1 MINLTKKNK
10 WLALIA
16 LVVLAAAV
24 FSVTF
29 AWLAGSNIIKSTV
42 DKGSILTSYFHT
54 GDGSEENPFVI
65 TRPLH
70 FYNMIYLYQRLEGFA
85 DEGYY
90 FQLGYQL
97 LYDENA
103 QTPDENYYFYKYG
116 DNGKIVPGQYSTVLN
131 MAYYSDEEGMG
142 GALLPIGTSDVP
154 FLGTFDGKGLTVAN
168 LHVTGSETIGNDTL
182 ATSDIGIFG
191 YVDEGAT
198 VKNTYFDGVTI
209 DLSGLDPTSTTEDDS
224 HDATH
229 HDENKDGTP
238 DLSYVGFLAG
248 HIKTSSIV
256 QNVYLNDCRVIGGDA
271 ARSGYGFFGCVE
283 KADGTLVDS
292 LGSEVAT
299 LRGEGDNAGFGGS
312 IDMHETFQRLMSV
325 FNEVRSTTSQYVT
338 AETIVIDEVAGGSE
352 NKVSPSTTKTNV
364 GSYNDGQGHNVT
376 YKYYSSLLGGSFNF
390 PSTNATSESGSGKI
404 YQSLYGV
411 SSYYT
416 KTVTTYTY
424 KDQFDEDGLLI
435 AIGGSYLNATT
446 SGLSVGN
453 DADAA
458 TIWQLDGA
466 GHLNALLEES
476 TRYNTYY
483 LNASANGTLSVS
495 TSATTVWT
503 RNEDA
508 NHEGTLTY
516 TSGGRTWYLSLEN
529 GTWGG
534 YPFDSAFSISNGAN
548 YLGQSN
554 ATTIAGT
561 AGNHADWHFEDGKLM
576 TFVGKTIYYL
586 NASSF
591 TLSVGTNVGS
601 ATTWTRNGNVFSYT
615 DGNSRTWYLAY
626 NNGWC
631 CLPFAEGF
639 TIANNTNYLGTTN
652 GSTVTS
658 VASGSALHFS
668 LENGKLVTYYNN
680 TLYYLNASA
689 GALSLGTNAGSAT
702 TWTENDAAHTITYT
716 DANSRT
722 WYLVYDGT
730 WHCVPFV
737 EGFTIAN
744 NTNYLGYSGSAFTST
759 SAANALHF
767 LFDNGKVVTFYNNTL
782 YYLTASGATLSL
794 TTSTPSITW
803 VKGADTLSYTDASSR
818 TWYLRCLNGAWDL
831 YPSLSSYTIRSGNSY
846 FGVSGANVTLT
857 NQAGA
862 ANWVIEGNKLYT
874 VVNGTLYYLV
884 GSSDGSGTL
893 SLNATR
899 ANGTDWTYT
908 QGGGTMS
915 YTANGETWYL
925 YIRDGEWKVLPGSS
939 YYLIAQSGNY
949 LRATST
955 TAVDGTGA
963 EDGSEW
969 FIDGDGHI
977 YTFYSGARRYLTA
990 SGSVISLSNSGTT
1003 VWTRNGN
1010 NTVTDVRG
1018 WYLVYDAGW
1027 KCYPELSYVLITD
1040 GTNYLTRNGNSGV
1053 TNTTTAASAS
1063 RWFADGSKLYT
1074 VDDAGTKY
1082 YLAGNTTA
1090 LSVTTT
1096 AGNGT
1101 EFTYDGTNKRL
1112 TYTASANTYYVI
1124 YNSGWTVNTS
1134 YVKGIYITTTANATT
1149 YYLNASTTAVSTG
1162 TDRATATGWTFNG
1175 SSGTVSTVINGT
1187 TYYLRAALDTNNKRS
1202 SKNLTVTTNAGQA
1215 TTFTYSANNLTC
1227 QLRPNNTSTTYRLAL
1242 DNGALKMVDTS
1253 KTYYTISI
1261 NTNYF
1266 GMSGTSVTNYD
1277 AENASLWEFTNT
1289 NGNTYHVHTLH
1300 EDTYYYLRLSN
1311 STIVSTSND
1320 TVTYNQNKLSYKG
1333 SGWFSSTYYLRYNS
1347 GWQRSTTN
1355 SNNTITRTEVSFSA
1369 ATVSLPEA
1377 HYETSEQAGS
1387 ITATTTFTTTSAL
1400 NNATFTAAANGTT
1413 QSFANVSENVTLTT
1427 SSVTENVTHTTAA
1440 ETDHITLDY
1449 TAKRRQHIEKT
1460 VENNVSSG
1468 NPTYFPIRVDKDK
1481 NGNYPSGYAASPKNT
1496 GYIVSGANLF
1506 YSTDPGSNTQYQK
1519 AYGDIRVGGWEISN
1533 ISNSWSTSGLTVTK
1547 IRNGNNYLYLEKN
1560 EETEEYSIANT
1571 TNADEANFWQYS
1583 GNKLFT
1589 TVGKTKYWLTY
1600 DNGLKLSETE
1610 GVEWTFSNSNRL
1622 AYNNNYI
1629 KYTDGAWVA
1638 TANSQNLTVTLG
1650 TLNTVYTVDGNSN
1663 AIRELNSDEL
1673 NDEAYKQAALQ
1684 LSQSL
1689 ATSGTRVFGLH
1700 FMDAAINMDHLVTAP
1715 RASIFGT
1722 EYTDYELPEDSVDF
1736 NVIERGSISFFAGE
1750 YFSGNNAF
1758 FSLHQV
1764 YRYKADDPAVLAG
1777 TKKVNDIKYIK
1788 EIAEVYKHATE
1799 GDSTNYVYKFSD
1811 NTYSNPD
1818 GTYTGANAL
1827 AEGYSNTPVF
1837 KTTWITAPSG
1847 LNSNSKRIFFFKI
1860 PCNAGEYC
1868 LGSVSGKTGAYLIY
1882 LDIAANGGEELAS
1895 AISGTGNDVVTSFQT
1910 EFRDAPD
1917 TMDHSVILLSYDAPD
1932 GATPETFSVSVNFDK
1947 TAAESL
1953 EDPHPSGLY
1962 TIDVVNK
1969 TGSDVT
1975 LYVYLCDDDFNLLT
1989 AFPYAYKVHY
1999 TNTSTGAGGTYLETV
2014 VGDTFQMMAGFTI
2027 PSSGEAIEVS
2037 YH

>member
-54 GDGSEENPFVI
+54 GDGSEGNPFVI

-97 LYDENA
+97 LYDEDDA
-103 QTPDENYYFYKYG
+103 EPDENYYFYRYG
-116 DNGKIVPGQYSTVLN
+116 DDGKIVPGQYSSVLN
-131 MAYYSDEEGMG
+131 MAYYNDDEGMG

-168 LHVTGSETIGNDTL
+168 LHITGSETIGNDTL

-198 VKNTYFDGVTI
+198 VKNTYFNGVTI
-209 DLSGLDPTSTTEDDS
+209 DLSGLDPTSTTEDDT

-229 HDENKDGTP
+229 HDEDKDGTP

-256 QNVYLNDCRVIGGDA
+256 QHVYLNDCRVIGGDA

-299 LRGEGDNAGFGGS
+299 LRGGGDNAGFGGS
-312 IDMHETFQRLMSV
+312 MNMNSIFSRLNGMAGTTAGT
-325 FNEVRSTTSQYVT
+325 VRTIT
-338 AETIVIDEVAGGSE
+338 AEEVWVDEVAG
-352 NKVSPSTTKTNV
+352 TTEIRNT
-364 GSYNDGQGHNVT
+364 T
-376 YKYYSSLLGGSFNF
+376 YAN
-390 PSTNATSESGSGKI
+390 TNATTGSYGG
-404 YQSLYGV
+404 QSPSNNYYHSSPYDGSYYMFKRTSNGYWVVMYLYGENNL
-411 SSYYT
+411 SDK
-416 KTVTTYTY
+416 KTVTTYTL
-424 KDQFDEDGLLI
+424 KNEFDEDGLLI
-435 AIGGSYLNATT
+435 SIDGSYLNATT

-476 TRYNTYY
+476 TRFNTYY

-503 RNEDA
+503 KNEDA

-516 TSGGRTWYLSLEN
+516 QSGGRTWYLSLEN
-529 GTWGG
+529 GTWSG

-554 ATTIAGT
+554 SNTNLAGT
-561 AGNHADWHFEDGKLM
+561 AGNHAEWHFEDGKLM
-576 TFVGKTIYYL
+576 TFINKTIYYL
-586 NASSF
+586 NAS
-591 TLSVGTNVGS
+591 G
-601 ATTWTRNGNVFSYT
+601 
-615 DGNSRTWYLAY
+615 
-626 NNGWC
+626 
-631 CLPFAEGF
+631 
-639 TIANNTNYLGTTN
+639 
-652 GSTVTS
+652 
-658 VASGSALHFS
+658 
-668 LENGKLVTYYNN
+668 
-680 TLYYLNASA
+680 

-702 TWTENDAAHTITYT
+702 TWTQNGNTFTYT
-716 DANSRT
+716 SGGRT
-722 WYLVYDGT
+722 WYLAYANG
-730 WHCVPFV
+730 WHGVPFV

-744 NTNYLGYSGSAFTST
+744 NTNYLGYSGSAFTS
-759 SAANALHF
+759 SNAANALHF
-767 LFDNGKVVTFYNNTL
+767 LFDDGKVVTFYNNTL
-782 YYLTASGATLSL
+782 YYLTASGASLSL

-803 VKGADTLSYTDASSR
+803 VKGADTLFYTDGNDR
-818 TWYLRCLNGAWDL
+818 TWYLRYLNGAWDL

-846 FGVSGANVTLT
+846 FGVSGSNVTLT

-862 ANWVIEGNKLYT
+862 ANWVIDGTKLCT
-874 VVNGTLYYLV
+874 VSNGTLYYLV

-893 SLNATR
+893 SLNTNR

-908 QGGGTMS
+908 QGGGAMS

-925 YIRDGEWKVLPGSS
+925 YIRDGAWTVLPGLS
-939 YYLIAQSGNY
+939 YNLIAQNGNH
-949 LRATST
+949 LHATSA
-955 TAVDGTGA
+955 TAVDGTA
-963 EDGSEW
+963 IEDASEW

-990 SGSVISLSNSGTT
+990 SGTTVSLSNSGTT

-1010 NTVTDVRG
+1010 NTVTDARG
-1018 WYLVYDAGW
+1018 WYLVYDDGW

-1040 GTNYLTRNGNSGV
+1040 GTNYLNRNGTTGV
-1053 TNTTTAASAS
+1053 TNTTTAALAS
-1063 RWFADGSKLYT
+1063 RWFADGNKLFT
-1074 VDDAGTKY
+1074 LNETGTAY
-1082 YLAGNTTA
+1082 YLRATTTA
-1090 LSVTTT
+1090 LSVT
-1096 AGNGT
+1096 AAEGNGT
-1101 EFTYDGTNKRL
+1101 AFTYDGTNKRL

-1124 YNSGWTVNTS
+1124 YNNGWTVSQS
-1134 YVKGIYITTTANATT
+1134 YQNASTIKANSGN
-1149 YYLNASTTAVSTG
+1149 YYLNATTTTVSTG
-1162 TDRATATGWTFNG
+1162 TTAGSATQWYFNSATGRLYTEIASVKYYLQAVNEQNNKYGSTNLTVTNNENNATAFTFTNNNL
-1175 SSGTVSTVINGT
+1175 TCTLNGT
-1187 TYYLRAALDTNNKRS
+1187 TYSLSLHDN
-1202 SKNLTVTTNAGQA
+1202 
-1215 TTFTYSANNLTC
+1215 TF
-1227 QLRPNNTSTTYRLAL
+1227 
-1242 DNGALKMVDTS
+1242 KMVDTS
-1253 KTYYTISI
+1253 KNYYTIQYYS
-1261 NTNYF
+1261 NPYSYLSLNGSTYSNP
-1266 GMSGTSVTNYD
+1266 TDQED
-1277 AENASLWEFTNT
+1277 AVLWEFSNETLPGSYGT
-1289 NGNTYHVHTLH
+1289 TTTTVSTLVNGERRYVNLNGSLTLS
-1300 EDTYYYLRLSN
+1300 DASVNLQVYNRNSVYYLRYNSSN
-1311 STIVSTSND
+1311 
-1320 TVTYNQNKLSYKG
+1320 
-1333 SGWFSSTYYLRYNS
+1333 YLRYNS
-1347 GWQRSTTN
+1347 GWTWRN
-1355 SNNTITRTEVSFSA
+1355 GRNNDGRITRSSA
-1369 ATVSLPEA
+1369 IRFTQATLTFNGA
-1377 HYETSEQAGS
+1377 IYETTEQAGS
-1387 ITATTTFTTTSAL
+1387 ITATTTFTTTNAL
-1400 NNATFTAAANGTT
+1400 NNVTFTAAANGTT
-1413 QSFANVSENVTLTT
+1413 QSFANVSENVTHT
-1427 SSVTENVTHTTAA
+1427 STATA
-1440 ETDHITLDY
+1440 DHITIDY

-1460 VENNVSSG
+1460 VESNVKSG
-1468 NPTYFPIRVDKDK
+1468 YPTYFPIRVAQ
-1481 NGNYPSGYAASPKNT
+1481 SGEADYDANDLLKASQKNT
-1496 GYIVSGANLF
+1496 GYIISGGNFYDAN
-1506 YSTDPGSNTQYQK
+1506 SEGTK
-1519 AYGDIRVGGWEISN
+1519 VGDIRVSEYAISN
-1533 ISNSWSTSGLTVTK
+1533 IDGSWSTSGLTVTK
-1547 IRNGNNYLYLEKN
+1547 IRSGNNYLYLEKDD
-1560 EETEEYSIANT
+1560 ETETYSIANT

-1583 GNKLFT
+1583 NSKLFT
-1589 TVGKTKYWLTY
+1589 TVGKTTYWLTY
-1600 DNGLKLSETE
+1600 DNGLQLSETQ
-1610 GVEWTFSNSNRL
+1610 GVNWTFGTNRF
-1622 AYNNNYI
+1622 YTNVSGTNNYI
-1629 KYTDGAWVA
+1629 RYNSGWLCSNSTTGATLTT
-1638 TANSQNLTVTLG
+1638 TAG
-1650 TLNTVYTVDGNSN
+1650 TLNTVYTVDANGNH
-1663 AIRELNSDEL
+1663 ALTDAQKT
-1673 NDEAYKQAALQ
+1673 DAYNQAALQ
-1684 LSQSL
+1684 LSETL
-1689 ATSGTRVFGLH
+1689 AGSSNVYGLH
-1700 FMDAAINMDHLVTAP
+1700 FMNAEISEDHIVTAP
-1715 RASIFGT
+1715 KAYVFGT
-1722 EYTDYELPEDSVDF
+1722 EYTDYEFPEDSIDF

-1750 YFSGNNAF
+1750 YFTGNNAF

-1764 YRYKADDPAVLAG
+1764 YRYKADDPEVLAG

-1788 EIAEVYKHATE
+1788 EISEIYKHATS
-1799 GDSTNYVYKFSD
+1799 GDSANYVYKFSD
-1811 NTYSNPD
+1811 NTYSNVD
-1818 GTYTGANAL
+1818 GTYTGANTL
-1827 AEGYSNTPVF
+1827 ADGYSNTPVF
-1837 KTTWITAPSG
+1837 RTSWITAPSG
-1847 LNSNSKRIFFFKI
+1847 LDKDNARIYFFEI

-1917 TMDHSVILLSYDAPD
+1917 TMDHSVILLSYDAPA

-1999 TNTSTGAGGTYLETV
+1999 TNTTTGSGGTYLETV
-2014 VGDTFQMMAGFTI
+2014 VGDVFQMMAGFTI

>member
-29 AWLAGSNIIKSTV
+29 AWLAGSNVIKSTV
-42 DKGSILTSYFHT
+42 DKASILTSYFHT

-97 LYDENA
+97 LYDEDDA
-103 QTPDENYYFYKYG
+103 EPDENYYFYRYG
-116 DNGKIVPGQYSTVLN
+116 DDGKIVPGQYSSVLN
-131 MAYYSDEEGMG
+131 MAYYNDDEGMG

-168 LHVTGSETIGNDTL
+168 LHITGSETIGNDTL

-198 VKNTYFDGVTI
+198 VKNTYFNGVTI
-209 DLSGLDPTSTTEDDS
+209 DLSGLDPTSTTDDET

-229 HDENKDGTP
+229 HDEDKDGTP

-256 QNVYLNDCRVIGGDA
+256 QHVYLNDCHVIGGDA

-299 LRGEGDNAGFGGS
+299 LRGGGDDAGFGGS
-312 IDMHETFQRLMSV
+312 IDMYSTFQRLMTIY
-325 FNEVRSTTSQYVT
+325 NTVRSGTSQYVS
-338 AETIVIDEVAGGSE
+338 AETIVIDEVEGGSE
-352 NKVSPSTTKTNV
+352 NVLVPPSPTMTNY
-364 GSYNDGQGHNVT
+364 GNYPSSSVT
-376 YKYYSSLLGGSFNF
+376 YKTYSSPTTGGSFMF
-390 PSTNATSESGSGKI
+390 PNDNDTSESGTGNI
-404 YQSLYGV
+404 YECLFGESTTY
-411 SSYYT
+411 S

-424 KDQFDEDGLLI
+424 KDLFDEDGLLI
-435 AIGGSYLNATT
+435 SIGGSYLNATT

-466 GHLNALLEES
+466 GHLNALLEEN
-476 TRYNTYY
+476 TRFNTYY

-503 RNEDA
+503 KNEDA

-516 TSGGRTWYLSLEN
+516 QSGGRTWYLSLAN

-554 ATTIAGT
+554 SNTNLAGT
-561 AGNHADWHFEDGKLM
+561 AGNHAEWHFEDGKLM
-576 TFVGKTIYYL
+576 TFINKTIYYL
-586 NASSF
+586 NAS
-591 TLSVGTNVGS
+591 G
-601 ATTWTRNGNVFSYT
+601 
-615 DGNSRTWYLAY
+615 
-626 NNGWC
+626 
-631 CLPFAEGF
+631 
-639 TIANNTNYLGTTN
+639 
-652 GSTVTS
+652 
-658 VASGSALHFS
+658 
-668 LENGKLVTYYNN
+668 
-680 TLYYLNASA
+680 

-702 TWTENDAAHTITYT
+702 TWTQNGNTFTYT
-716 DANSRT
+716 SGGRT
-722 WYLVYDGT
+722 WYLAYANG
-730 WHCVPFV
+730 WHGVPFV
-737 EGFTIAN
+737 EGFTIEN
-744 NTNYLGYSGSAFTST
+744 STNYLGYSGSAFTST

-767 LFDNGKVVTFYNNTL
+767 LFDDGKVVTFYNNTL
-782 YYLTASGATLSL
+782 YYLTASGASLSL

-803 VKGADTLSYTDASSR
+803 VKGADTLSYTDGNDR
-818 TWYLRCLNGAWDL
+818 TWYLRYLNGAWDL

-846 FGVSGANVTLT
+846 FGVSGSNVTLT

-862 ANWVIEGNKLYT
+862 ANWVIDGNKLYT
-874 VVNGTLYYLV
+874 VSNGTLYYLV

-893 SLNATR
+893 SLNANR

-908 QGGGTMS
+908 QGGGAMS

-925 YIRDGEWKVLPGSS
+925 YIRDGEWRVIPGAS
-939 YYLIAQSGNY
+939 YYLIAQSGNH
-949 LRATST
+949 LHATST

-969 FIDGDGHI
+969 FIDASGHI

-990 SGSVISLSNSGTT
+990 SGATVSLSNSGTT

-1010 NTVTDVRG
+1010 NTVTDARG

-1040 GTNYLTRNGNSGV
+1040 GTNYLNRNGTTGV

-1063 RWFADGSKLYT
+1063 RWFADGNKLFT
-1074 VDDAGTKY
+1074 LNESGTAY
-1082 YLAGNTTA
+1082 YLRATTTA
-1090 LSVTTT
+1090 LSVTATE
-1096 AGNGT
+1096 GNGT
-1101 EFTYDGTNKRL
+1101 AFTYDGTNKRL
-1112 TYTASANTYYVI
+1112 TFTSGSTYYVV
-1124 YNSGWTVNTS
+1124 YNNGWTVSQNYQVASTIKANS
-1134 YVKGIYITTTANATT
+1134 GNYFLNANESTKAVETETNSANATQWYYNSST
-1149 YYLNASTTAVSTG
+1149 GQLYTEIASVKYYLRAELEENNKYGSTNLKTTTDASS
-1162 TDRATATGWTFNG
+1162 ATAFSFTNNNLTC
-1175 SSGTVSTVINGT
+1175 TLNGT
-1187 TYYLRAALDTNNKRS
+1187 TYSLSLHNDT
-1202 SKNLTVTTNAGQA
+1202 
-1215 TTFTYSANNLTC
+1215 F
-1227 QLRPNNTSTTYRLAL
+1227 
-1242 DNGALKMVDTS
+1242 KMVRCGY
-1253 KTYYTISI
+1253 TYYTIRAVSS
-1261 NTNYF
+1261 NNYF
-1266 GMSGTSVTNYD
+1266 SLDGDD
-1277 AENASLWEFTNT
+1277 AQNSDQNGAVLWEFSNTGYTNT
-1289 NGNTYHVHTLH
+1289 TVSTLINGTLRYLNI
-1300 EDTYYYLRLSN
+1300 DGSISLGNSTNLYYYRRYSGGYKYSIRRANSN
-1311 STIVSTSND
+1311 STDYLVYTGGDWTVQNANRPSAAYITRDSVSFTATALTFSA
-1320 TVTYNQNKLSYKG
+1320 VTYE
-1333 SGWFSSTYYLRYNS
+1333 
-1347 GWQRSTTN
+1347 TT
-1355 SNNTITRTEVSFSA
+1355 EE
-1369 ATVSLPEA
+1369 PE
-1377 HYETSEQAGS
+1377 S
-1387 ITATTTFTTTSAL
+1387 ITATTTFTTTNAL
-1400 NNATFTAAANGTT
+1400 NNVTFTAAANGTT
-1413 QSFANVSENVTLTT
+1413 QSFANVSENVTHT
-1427 SSVTENVTHTTAA
+1427 STAA
-1440 ETDHITLDY
+1440 ADRITIDY

-1460 VENNVSSG
+1460 VESNVRSG
-1468 NPTYFPIRVDKDK
+1468 SPTYFPIRVDKDES
-1481 NGNYPSGYAASPKNT
+1481 GNYPSGYAASPKNT
-1496 GYIVSGANLF
+1496 GYIISGANLINSG
-1506 YSTDPGSNTQYQK
+1506 STPTTQK
-1519 AYGDIRVGGWEISN
+1519 KWGDIRVSGFAIAN
-1533 ISNSWSTSGLTVTK
+1533 IDGSWSTSGLTVTK
-1547 IRNGNNYLYLEKN
+1547 IRSGNNYLYLEKDD
-1560 EETEEYSIANT
+1560 ETETYSIANT

-1610 GVEWTFSNSNRL
+1610 GVDWTFGTNRF
-1622 AYNNNYI
+1622 YTNVSGTNNYI
-1629 KYTDGAWVA
+1629 RYNNGWLCSNSTTGATLTT
-1638 TANSQNLTVTLG
+1638 TAG
-1650 TLNTVYTVDGNSN
+1650 TLNTVYTVDANGNH
-1663 AIRELNSDEL
+1663 ALTEAQKTD
-1673 NDEAYKQAALQ
+1673 AYKQAALQ
-1684 LSQSL
+1684 LSQTL
-1689 ATSGTRVFGLH
+1689 ATSATRVYGLH
-1700 FMDAAINMDHLVTAP
+1700 FMDAAISTDRLVTAP

-1722 EYTDYELPEDSVDF
+1722 EYTDYEFPEDSVDF

-1750 YFSGNNAF
+1750 YFDNNNAF

-1764 YRYKADDPAVLAG
+1764 YRYRADDPAVLAG

-1788 EIAEVYKHATE
+1788 EISEIYKHATE
-1799 GDSTNYVYKFSD
+1799 GDSANYVYKFSD
-1811 NTYSNPD
+1811 NTYSNVD
-1818 GTYTGANAL
+1818 GTYTGANSL
-1827 AEGYSNTPVF
+1827 ADGYSNTPVF
-1837 KTTWITAPSG
+1837 RTSWITAPTG
-1847 LNSNSKRIFFFKI
+1847 LSTNNSRIYFFEI

-1917 TMDHSVILLSYDAPD
+1917 TMDHSVILLSYDAPA

-1999 TNTSTGAGGTYLETV
+1999 TNTTTGSGGTYLETV
-2014 VGDTFQMMAGFTI
+2014 VGDVFQMMAGFTI

>member
-1 MINLTKKNK
+1 MHLTKKNK

-29 AWLAGSNIIKSTV
+29 AWLAGSNVIKSTV
-42 DKGSILTSYFHT
+42 DKASILTSYFHT

-85 DEGYY
+85 DFGYY

-97 LYDENA
+97 LYDEDDA
-103 QTPDENYYFYKYG
+103 EPDENYYFYRYG
-116 DNGKIVPGQYSTVLN
+116 DDGKIVPGQYSSVLN
-131 MAYYSDEEGMG
+131 MNYYSDEEGMG

-168 LHVTGSETIGNDTL
+168 LHITGSETIGNDTL
-182 ATSDIGIFG
+182 ATSDVGIFG

-229 HDENKDGTP
+229 HDEDKDGTP

-299 LRGEGDNAGFGGS
+299 LRGGGDDAGFGGS
-312 IDMHETFQRLMSV
+312 IDMYSTFQRLMTIY
-325 FNEVRSTTSQYVT
+325 NTVRSGTSQYVS
-338 AETIVIDEVAGGSE
+338 AETIVIDEVEGGSE
-352 NKVSPSTTKTNV
+352 NVLVPPSPTRTNYTNYP
-364 GSYNDGQGHNVT
+364 SSSVT
-376 YKYYSSLLGGSFNF
+376 YKTYSSPTTGGSFMF
-390 PSTNATSESGSGKI
+390 PNDNDTSESGTGNI
-404 YQSLYGV
+404 YECLFGESTTY
-411 SSYYT
+411 S

-424 KDQFDEDGLLI
+424 KDLFDEDGLLI
-435 AIGGSYLNATT
+435 SIGGSYLNATT

-458 TIWQLDGA
+458 TIWQLDNA

-476 TRYNTYY
+476 TRFNTYY

-503 RNEDA
+503 KNEDA

-516 TSGGRTWYLSLEN
+516 TSGGRTWYLSLAN

-554 ATTIAGT
+554 SNTNLAGT

-576 TFVGKTIYYL
+576 TFINKTIYYL
-586 NASSF
+586 NASGGA
-591 TLSVGTNVGS
+591 LSLGTNAGS
-601 ATTWTRNGNVFSYT
+601 ATAWTQNGNTFTYT
-615 DGNSRTWYLAY
+615 TGGRTWYLAY

-631 CLPFAEGF
+631 CVPFVEGF
-639 TIANNTNYLGTTN
+639 TVANNTNYLGYN
-652 GSTVTS
+652 GSAFTS
-658 VASGSALHFS
+658 ANAANALHF
-668 LENGKLVTYYNN
+668 LYDNGKIVTFYNN
-680 TLYYLNASA
+680 TLYYLNAS
-689 GALSLGTNAGSAT
+689 GASLSLGTNAGTAT
-702 TWTENDAAHTITYT
+702 
-716 DANSRT
+716 S
-722 WYLVYDGT
+722 
-730 WHCVPFV
+730 
-737 EGFTIAN
+737 
-744 NTNYLGYSGSAFTST
+744 
-759 SAANALHF
+759 
-767 LFDNGKVVTFYNNTL
+767 
-782 YYLTASGATLSL
+782 
-794 TTSTPSITW
+794 W
-803 VKGADTLSYTDASSR
+803 VKGADTLSYTDGNDR
-818 TWYLRCLNGAWDL
+818 TWYLRYLNGTWDL
-831 YPSLSSYTIRSGNSY
+831 FPSLSSYTIRSGNSY
-846 FGVSGANVTLT
+846 FGISGANVTLT

-862 ANWVIEGNKLYT
+862 ANWVIDGNKLYT
-874 VVNGTLYYLV
+874 VSNGTLYYLV

-893 SLNATR
+893 SLNTNR

-908 QGGGTMS
+908 QGGGSMS

-925 YIRDGEWKVLPGSS
+925 YIRDGEWKVLPGAS
-939 YYLIAQSGNY
+939 YYLIAQSGNH

-969 FIDGDGHI
+969 FIDASGHI

-990 SGSVISLSNSGTT
+990 SGTTVSLSNSGTT

-1010 NTVTDVRG
+1010 NTVTDARG

-1027 KCYPELSYVLITD
+1027 KCYPSLSYLLITD
-1040 GTNYLTRNGNSGV
+1040 GTNYLNRNGTTGV

-1063 RWFADGSKLYT
+1063 RWFADGNKLFT
-1074 VDDAGTKY
+1074 LNESGTAY
-1082 YLAGNTTA
+1082 YLRATTTA
-1090 LSVTTT
+1090 LSVTAT

-1101 EFTYDGTNKRL
+1101 AFTYDGTNKRL
-1112 TYTASANTYYVI
+1112 SYLSNAETYYVI
-1124 YNSGWTVNTS
+1124 YANSWIGNTTYFKS
-1134 YVKGIYITTTANATT
+1134 GPISVTSGNTTRYLNATT
-1149 YYLNASTTAVSTG
+1149 SAVSTG
-1162 TDRATATGWTFNG
+1162 NNSNTNWFYDPSNGKIYMVDGGTPYYLVGRLENLQTRASTNLAITSDEASATSWTFAGNRLTCSLQVDGNPVTYTLVYENNAIKLMDLTKNYFTYQNYQYSRYLNTTDSDSPVLEASSNSQTNATLWSISSTANPGRDASIILEISTVVRGVTRYLSVGNG
-1175 SSGTVSTVINGT
+1175 SVTLTTAVTQSQYYRSNSNTARYFIRGTNS
-1187 TYYLRAALDTNNKRS
+1187 YYLYVVRSGSNN
-1202 SKNLTVTTNAGQA
+1202 NY
-1215 TTFTYSANNLTC
+1215 TYS
-1227 QLRPNNTSTTYRLAL
+1227 
-1242 DNGALKMVDTS
+1242 
-1253 KTYYTISI
+1253 
-1261 NTNYF
+1261 
-1266 GMSGTSVTNYD
+1266 
-1277 AENASLWEFTNT
+1277 W
-1289 NGNTYHVHTLH
+1289 
-1300 EDTYYYLRLSN
+1300 
-1311 STIVSTSND
+1311 
-1320 TVTYNQNKLSYKG
+1320 
-1333 SGWFSSTYYLRYNS
+1333 SSTNS
-1347 GWQRSTTN
+1347 QD
-1355 SNNTITRTEVSFSA
+1355 NNYRVTRTQISFTA
-1369 ATVSLPEA
+1369 ATVSLPQDTYSTENR
-1377 HYETSEQAGS
+1377 SGS
-1387 ITATTTFTTTSAL
+1387 ITATTTFSATNAL
-1400 NNATFTAAANGTT
+1400 NNVTFTEAANGTT
-1413 QSFANVSENVTLTT
+1413 QSFASVS
-1427 SSVTENVTHTTAA
+1427 ENVTHTTTAA
-1440 ETDHITLDY
+1440 ADRITLVY

-1460 VENNVSSG
+1460 VESNVRSG
-1468 NPTYFPIRVDKDK
+1468 SPTYFPIRVDKDE

-1496 GYIVSGANLF
+1496 GYIISGANLINSG
-1506 YSTDPGSNTQYQK
+1506 STPTTQK
-1519 AYGDIRVGGWEISN
+1519 KWGDIRVSGFAISN
-1533 ISNSWSTSGLTVTK
+1533 INGSWSTSGLTVTK
-1547 IRNGNNYLYLEKN
+1547 IRNGNNYLYLQKDD
-1560 EETEEYSIANT
+1560 ETETYSIANT
-1571 TNADEANFWQYS
+1571 TNANEANFWQYE

-1600 DNGLKLSETE
+1600 SNGLKLSETE
-1610 GVEWTFSNSNRL
+1610 GVSWTFGTNRFYTNVSGTNYYIRYNNGWLCSNS
-1622 AYNNNYI
+1622 
-1629 KYTDGAWVA
+1629 TTGATLTT
-1638 TANSQNLTVTLG
+1638 TAG
-1650 TLNTVYTVDGNSN
+1650 TLNTVYTVDASGNH
-1663 AIRELNSDEL
+1663 ALLDAQKT
-1673 NDEAYKQAALQ
+1673 DAYKQAALQ
-1684 LSQSL
+1684 LSQTL
-1689 ATSGTRVFGLH
+1689 ATSATRVYGLH
-1700 FMDAAINMDHLVTAP
+1700 FMDAAISTDRLVTAP

-1722 EYTDYELPEDSVDF
+1722 EYTDYEFPEDSVDF

-1750 YFSGNNAF
+1750 YFDNNNAF

-1788 EIAEVYKHATE
+1788 EIAEIYKHATE

-1811 NTYSNPD
+1811 NTYSNVD

-1827 AEGYSNTPVF
+1827 ADGYSNTPVF
-1837 KTTWITAPSG
+1837 RTSWITAPTG
-1847 LNSNSKRIFFFKI
+1847 LSTNNSRIYFFEI

-1917 TMDHSVILLSYDAPD
+1917 TMDHSVILLSYDAPA

-1989 AFPYAYKVHY
+1989 SFPYAYKVHY
-1999 TNTSTGAGGTYLETV
+1999 TNNTTGSGGTYLETV

>member
-29 AWLAGSNIIKSTV
+29 AWLAGSNVIKSTV
-42 DKGSILTSYFHT
+42 DKASILTSYFHT

-97 LYDENA
+97 LYDEDDA
-103 QTPDENYYFYKYG
+103 EPDENYYFYRYG
-116 DNGKIVPGQYSTVLN
+116 DDGKIVPGQYSSVLN
-131 MAYYSDEEGMG
+131 MAYYNDDEGMG

-182 ATSDIGIFG
+182 ATSDVGIFG

-209 DLSGLDPTSTTEDDS
+209 DLSGLDPTSTTEDDT

-229 HDENKDGTP
+229 HDEDKDGTP

-256 QNVYLNDCRVIGGDA
+256 QHVYLNDCRVIGGDA

-299 LRGEGDNAGFGGS
+299 LRGGGDNAGFGGS
-312 IDMHETFQRLMSV
+312 INMMDMYNRLNSV
-325 FNEVRSTTSQYVT
+325 WSNGNTTAPSTYVST
-338 AETIVIDEVAGGSE
+338 RTIKIDEVNDCEVTVVQEGTATLRTY
-352 NKVSPSTTKTNV
+352 TTNNIQFKFRYYEDEYA
-364 GSYNDGQGHNVT
+364 GSYF
-376 YKYYSSLLGGSFNF
+376 YYNR
-390 PSTNATSESGSGKI
+390 TDMANSGYGFMC
-404 YQSLYGV
+404 LYGEGTR
-411 SSYYT
+411 YPLT
-416 KTVTTYTY
+416 LTTYTY
-424 KDQFDEDGLLI
+424 KNEFDEDGLLI
-435 AIGGSYLNATT
+435 SIGGSYLNATT

-458 TIWQLDGA
+458 TVWQLDGA

-476 TRYNTYY
+476 TRFATYY

-516 TSGGRTWYLSLEN
+516 TSGGRTWYLSLAN

-534 YPFDSAFSISNGAN
+534 YPFDSAFMISNGAN

-554 ATTIAGT
+554 SNTNLAGT

-576 TFVGKTIYYL
+576 TFINKTIYYL
-586 NASSF
+586 NAS
-591 TLSVGTNVGS
+591 G
-601 ATTWTRNGNVFSYT
+601 
-615 DGNSRTWYLAY
+615 
-626 NNGWC
+626 
-631 CLPFAEGF
+631 
-639 TIANNTNYLGTTN
+639 
-652 GSTVTS
+652 
-658 VASGSALHFS
+658 
-668 LENGKLVTYYNN
+668 
-680 TLYYLNASA
+680 

-702 TWTENDAAHTITYT
+702 TWTQNGNTFTYST
-716 DANSRT
+716 GGRT
-722 WYLVYDGT
+722 WYLAYANG
-730 WHCVPFV
+730 WHGVPFI

-744 NTNYLGYSGSAFTST
+744 NTNYLGYSGSAITS
-759 SAANALHF
+759 SNAANALHF

-782 YYLTASGATLSL
+782 YYLNASGATLSL
-794 TTSTPSITW
+794 STSVPSITW
-803 VKGADTLSYTDASSR
+803 VKGADTLSYTDASDR
-818 TWYLRCLNGAWDL
+818 TWYLRYLNGAWDL

-846 FGVSGANVTLT
+846 FGVSGSNVTLT

-862 ANWVIEGNKLYT
+862 ANWVIDGTKLYT

-908 QGGGTMS
+908 QGGGAMS

-925 YIRDGEWKVLPGSS
+925 YIRDGAWKVLPGAS
-939 YYLIAQSGNY
+939 YYLIEQSGNY

-990 SGSVISLSNSGTT
+990 SGATVSLSNSGTT

-1010 NTVTDVRG
+1010 NTVTDARG

-1040 GTNYLTRNGNSGV
+1040 GTNYLNRNGTTGV

-1063 RWFADGSKLYT
+1063 RWFADGNKLYT
-1074 VDDAGTKY
+1074 LNETGTAY

-1090 LSVTTT
+1090 LSVTAT

-1101 EFTYDGTNKRL
+1101 AFTYDGTNKRL
-1112 TYTASANTYYVI
+1112 TFTASANTYYVI
-1124 YNSGWTVNTS
+1124 YNNGWTVSQS
-1134 YVKGIYITTTANATT
+1134 YQNASTIKAST
-1149 YYLNASTTAVSTG
+1149 GNYYLNATTTTVSTG
-1162 TDRATATGWTFNG
+1162 TTAGSATQWYFNSATGRLYTEIASVKYYLQAANEQNNKYGSTNLTVTNNENDATAFTYSDNHLTC
-1175 SSGTVSTVINGT
+1175 TLNGT
-1187 TYYLRAALDTNNKRS
+1187 TYSLSLHDN
-1202 SKNLTVTTNAGQA
+1202 
-1215 TTFTYSANNLTC
+1215 TF
-1227 QLRPNNTSTTYRLAL
+1227 
-1242 DNGALKMVDTS
+1242 KMVDTS
-1253 KTYYTISI
+1253 KTYYTIQSGNYYLSLN
-1261 NTNYF
+1261 NTTITRPTDQN
-1266 GMSGTSVTNYD
+1266 D
-1277 AENASLWEFTNT
+1277 AVLWEFSNDAIPSNRSSTTTAVFTLVDGSIRYLQLGSASVSVSNSSADLQYYRRTN
-1289 NGNTYHVHTLH
+1289 
-1300 EDTYYYLRLSN
+1300 YYLRYS
-1311 STIVSTSND
+1311 
-1320 TVTYNQNKLSYKG
+1320 
-1333 SGWFSSTYYLRYNS
+1333 SGWSTYYLRYNNGWTTGTNRNDS
-1347 GWQRSTTN
+1347 GT
-1355 SNNTITRTEVSFSA
+1355 TITRTAVNFTQ
-1369 ATVSLPEA
+1369 ATLTFNGA
-1377 HYETSEQAGS
+1377 IYETSEQAGS
-1387 ITATTTFTTTSAL
+1387 ITATTTFTTTNAL
-1400 NNATFTAAANGTT
+1400 NNVTFTATANGTT
-1413 QSFANVSENVTLTT
+1413 QSFANVSENVTHT
-1427 SSVTENVTHTTAA
+1427 STAA
-1440 ETDHITLDY
+1440 ADRVTIDY

-1460 VENNVSSG
+1460 VESNQRG
-1468 NPTYFPIRVDKDK
+1468 GYQTFFPIRI
-1481 NGNYPSGYAASPKNT
+1481 AASGETDYDANHPFKVSNKNT
-1496 GYIVSGANLF
+1496 GYIISGANIESAANETTL
-1506 YSTDPGSNTQYQK
+1506 QK
-1519 AYGDIRVGGWEISN
+1519 LAGDVRISYFP
-1533 ISNSWSTSGLTVTK
+1533 ISSINGSWSTTGLTVTK

-1610 GVEWTFSNSNRL
+1610 GVDWTFGTNRFYTNVSGTNYYICYNSSWLCSNS
-1622 AYNNNYI
+1622 
-1629 KYTDGAWVA
+1629 TTGATLTT
-1638 TANSQNLTVTLG
+1638 TAG
-1650 TLNTVYTVDGNSN
+1650 TLNTVYTVDASGNH
-1663 AIRELNSDEL
+1663 ALTDAQKT
-1673 NDEAYKQAALQ
+1673 DAYKQAALQ
-1684 LSQSL
+1684 LSQTL
-1689 ATSGTRVFGLH
+1689 AGSSSVYGLH
-1700 FMDAAINMDHLVTAP
+1700 FMDSAISTDHLVTAP
-1715 RASIFGT
+1715 KAGIFGT
-1722 EYTDYELPEDSVDF
+1722 EYTDYELPEDSIDF

-1750 YFSGNNAF
+1750 YFTNNNAF

-1764 YRYKADDPAVLAG
+1764 YRYTAKDEIPAG
-1777 TKKVNDIKYIK
+1777 KKVNDIRLIK
-1788 EIAEVYKHATE
+1788 EISEIYKHATE
-1799 GDSTNYVYKFSD
+1799 GDSANYVYKFTD

-1818 GTYTGANAL
+1818 GTYTGANSL
-1827 AEGYSNTPVF
+1827 ADGYSNTPVF
-1837 KTTWITAPSG
+1837 RTTWITAPSG
-1847 LNSNSKRIFFFKI
+1847 LSEDNAHIYFFEI

-1917 TMDHSVILLSYDAPD
+1917 TMDHSVILLSYDAPA

-1962 TIDVVNK
+1962 TIDVLNK

-1999 TNTSTGAGGTYLETV
+1999 TNTTTGAGGTYLETV
-2014 VGDTFQMMAGFTI
+2014 VGDVFQMMAGFTI

>member
-97 LYDENA
+97 LYDEDDA
-103 QTPDENYYFYKYG
+103 EPDENYYFYRYG
-116 DNGKIVPGQYSTVLN
+116 DDGKIVPGQYSSVLN
-131 MAYYSDEEGMG
+131 MNYYSDEEGMG

-168 LHVTGSETIGNDTL
+168 LHITGSETIGNDTL
-182 ATSDIGIFG
+182 ATSDVGIFG

-198 VKNTYFDGVTI
+198 VKDTYFDGVTI
-209 DLSGLDPTSTTEDDS
+209 DLSGLDPTSTTEDDT

-229 HDENKDGTP
+229 HDEDKDGTP

-256 QNVYLNDCRVIGGDA
+256 QHVYLNDCHVIGGDA

-299 LRGEGDNAGFGGS
+299 LRGGGDDAGFGGS
-312 IDMHETFQRLMSV
+312 INMNSIFSRLNGMAGTTAGT
-325 FNEVRSTTSQYVT
+325 VRTIT
-338 AETIVIDEVAGGSE
+338 AEEVWVDEVAG
-352 NKVSPSTTKTNV
+352 TTEIRNT
-364 GSYNDGQGHNVT
+364 T
-376 YKYYSSLLGGSFNF
+376 YAN
-390 PSTNATSESGSGKI
+390 TNATTGSYGGQSPSNNYYHASPYDGSYYMFKRTSSG
-404 YQSLYGV
+404 YWVVMYLYGENNL
-411 SSYYT
+411 SDK
-416 KTVTTYTY
+416 KTVTTYTL
-424 KDQFDEDGLLI
+424 KNEFDEDGLLI
-435 AIGGSYLNATT
+435 SIGGSYLNATT

-466 GHLNALLEES
+466 GHLNALLEEN
-476 TRYNTYY
+476 TRFNTYY

-503 RNEDA
+503 KNEDA

-516 TSGGRTWYLSLEN
+516 TSGGRTWYLSLAN

-554 ATTIAGT
+554 SNTNLAGT

-576 TFVGKTIYYL
+576 TFVGNTI
-586 NASSF
+586 
-591 TLSVGTNVGS
+591 
-601 ATTWTRNGNVFSYT
+601 
-615 DGNSRTWYLAY
+615 
-626 NNGWC
+626 
-631 CLPFAEGF
+631 
-639 TIANNTNYLGTTN
+639 
-652 GSTVTS
+652 
-658 VASGSALHFS
+658 
-668 LENGKLVTYYNN
+668 
-680 TLYYLNASA
+680 YYLNASA

-702 TWTENDAAHTITYT
+702 TWTQNGNTFTYT
-716 DANSRT
+716 TGGRT
-722 WYLVYDGT
+722 WYLAYANG
-730 WHCVPFV
+730 WHGVPFA

-744 NTNYLGYSGSAFTST
+744 STNYLGYNGSAFTS
-759 SAANALHF
+759 SNAANALHF
-767 LFDNGKVVTFYNNTL
+767 LFDDGKIVTFYNNTL
-782 YYLTASGATLSL
+782 YYLNASGASLSL

-803 VKGADTLSYTDASSR
+803 VKGADTLSYTDGNDR
-818 TWYLRCLNGAWDL
+818 TWYLRYLNGAWDL

-846 FGVSGANVTLT
+846 FGVSGSNVTLT

-862 ANWVIEGNKLYT
+862 ANWVIDGNKLYT
-874 VVNGTLYYLV
+874 VSNGTLYYLV

-893 SLNATR
+893 SLNTNR

-908 QGGGTMS
+908 QGGGAMS
-915 YTANGETWYL
+915 YTANDETWYL
-925 YIRDGEWKVLPGSS
+925 YIRDGEWRVIPGAS
-939 YYLIAQSGNY
+939 YYLIAQSGNH
-949 LRATST
+949 LHATST

-969 FIDGDGHI
+969 FIDASGHI

-990 SGSVISLSNSGTT
+990 SGATVSLSNSGTT

-1010 NTVTDVRG
+1010 NTVTDARG

-1040 GTNYLTRNGNSGV
+1040 GTNYLNRNGTTGV

-1063 RWFADGSKLYT
+1063 RWFADGNKLFT
-1074 VDDAGTKY
+1074 LNESGTAY
-1082 YLAGNTTA
+1082 YLRATTTA
-1090 LSVTTT
+1090 LSVTATE
-1096 AGNGT
+1096 GNGT
-1101 EFTYDGTNKRL
+1101 AFTYDGTNKRL
-1112 TYTASANTYYVI
+1112 TFTSGSTYYVV
-1124 YNSGWTVNTS
+1124 YNNGWTVNIDYT
-1134 YVKGIYITTTANATT
+1134 KGLTISTNSGGTD
-1149 YYLNASTTAVSTG
+1149 YYLNAASTTAVSTVTSDPTYWTM
-1162 TDRATATGWTFNG
+1162 TDGKL
-1175 SSGTVSTVINGT
+1175 STIINGN
-1187 TYYLRAALDTNNKRS
+1187 TYYLQAANETNNKYGS
-1202 SKNLTVTTNAGQA
+1202 TNMQMTNVAGNA
-1215 TTFTYSANNLTC
+1215 TTFTYAGNHLTC
-1227 QLRPNNTSTTYRLAL
+1227 TLNETTYSLAFDNNTF
-1242 DNGALKMVDTS
+1242 KMVDTS
-1253 KTYYTISI
+1253 KTYYLIQNYYATGNPYLTFN
-1261 NTNYF
+1261 NTTK
-1266 GMSGTSVTNYD
+1266 GGTTSKDEAV
-1277 AENASLWEFTNT
+1277 LWESSVENPALPNSNGGIAIQLSTLVSGSRRYLSITNANPYVT
-1289 NGNTYHVHTLH
+1289 
-1300 EDTYYYLRLSN
+1300 LSN
-1311 STIVSTSND
+1311 SAVTLQYYRYQSNNYAHLRNNSSNYWLRYTSNA
-1320 TVTYNQNKLSYKG
+1320 
-1333 SGWFSSTYYLRYNS
+1333 WST
-1347 GWQRSTTN
+1347 RSNTN
-1355 SNNTITRTEVSFSA
+1355 PNNTCRLYLFNNASVQVHYSA
-1369 ATVSLPEA
+1369 ANVELTTRS
-1377 HYETSEQAGS
+1377 YETTEQAGS
-1387 ITATTTFTTTSAL
+1387 ITATTTFTTTNAL
-1400 NNATFTAAANGTT
+1400 NNVTFTAAANGTT
-1413 QSFANVSENVTLTT
+1413 QTFANVSENVTHT
-1427 SSVTENVTHTTAA
+1427 STAA
-1440 ETDHITLDY
+1440 ADRITIDY

-1460 VENNVSSG
+1460 VESNVKSG
-1468 NPTYFPIRVDKDK
+1468 YPTYFPIRVAQ
-1481 NGNYPSGYAASPKNT
+1481 SGEADYDANDLLKASQKNT
-1496 GYIVSGANLF
+1496 GYIISGGNFYDAN
-1506 YSTDPGSNTQYQK
+1506 SEGTK
-1519 AYGDIRVGGWEISN
+1519 VGDIRVSEYAISN
-1533 ISNSWSTSGLTVTK
+1533 IDGSWSTSGLTVTK
-1547 IRNGNNYLYLEKN
+1547 IRSGNNYLYLEKDD
-1560 EETEEYSIANT
+1560 ETETYSIANT

-1589 TVGKTKYWLTY
+1589 TVGKTTYWLTY
-1600 DNGLKLSETE
+1600 DNGLQLSETQ
-1610 GVEWTFSNSNRL
+1610 GVNWTFGTNRF
-1622 AYNNNYI
+1622 YTNVSGTNNYI
-1629 KYTDGAWVA
+1629 RYNSGWLCSNSTTGATLTT
-1638 TANSQNLTVTLG
+1638 TAG
-1650 TLNTVYTVDGNSN
+1650 TLNTVYTVDANGNH
-1663 AIRELNSDEL
+1663 ALTDAQKT
-1673 NDEAYKQAALQ
+1673 DAYNQAALQ
-1684 LSQSL
+1684 LSETL
-1689 ATSGTRVFGLH
+1689 AGASNVYGLH
-1700 FMDAAINMDHLVTAP
+1700 FMNAEISEDHIVTAP
-1715 RASIFGT
+1715 KAYVFGT
-1722 EYTDYELPEDSVDF
+1722 EYTDYEFPEDSIDF

-1750 YFSGNNAF
+1750 YFTGNNAF

-1788 EIAEVYKHATE
+1788 EISEVYKHATS
-1799 GDSTNYVYKFSD
+1799 GDSANYVYKFSD
-1811 NTYSNPD
+1811 NTYSNVD

-1837 KTTWITAPSG
+1837 RTSWITAPTG
-1847 LNSNSKRIFFFKI
+1847 LNKDNARIYFFEI

-1917 TMDHSVILLSYDAPD
+1917 TMDHSVILLSYDAPA

-1999 TNTSTGAGGTYLETV
+1999 TNTTTGAGGTYLETV
-2014 VGDTFQMMAGFTI
+2014 VGDVFQMMAGFTI